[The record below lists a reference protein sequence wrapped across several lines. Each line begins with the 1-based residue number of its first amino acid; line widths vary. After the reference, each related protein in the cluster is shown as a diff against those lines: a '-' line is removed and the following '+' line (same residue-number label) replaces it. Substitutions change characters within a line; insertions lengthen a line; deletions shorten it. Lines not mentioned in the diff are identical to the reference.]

1 MTAMLGVVTV
11 GVYGFDGESF
21 LRALRE
27 ADARLVLD
35 VRQLRGVRRR
45 LTVRHGVTIGHLRPR

>member
-1 MTAMLGVVTV
+1 MLGVVTV